1 MTNLEFPRSSQCF
14 VEKGSLHRSYSTN
27 PHAFL
32 RFEISAPN
40 GPHKAVVVVGRTVK
54 IPSPA
59 DLPSILF
66 TSSSKFRASPQ
77 SILPAVDE
85 ITAAT
90 MGTVRGD
97 QLMDNHNCHL
107 VSSLTFPER
116 APSAD
121 ELSTLLAVISKYRDT
136 HHFSDAHFTWYT
148 RTAFE
153 ALVELFEGSEHLE
166 DGKRDG
172 GKICGS
178 NRPLCGNVHEV
189 CCVYKEKREA
199 LLKSPERLR
208 KIIVDSIMPV
218 NPQRHQEES
227 ESSRQEAE
235 TSRQDLR
242 TGECDPQQGPLAFQ
256 ASQSELQ
263 HEHLLAIQALE
274 SERQQVL
281 LAKRAVDS
289 ELQQIL
295 LANQAA
301 KRENEQL
308 RNELQLLRD
317 RLVTLNGLRNEE
329 G

>member
-1 MTNLEFPRSSQCF
+1 MQKDHSYWRIFRRFFGLDPPPPPPTIYGLFTPLDALYPARQNTYRWEDYMTNREFPRSSQCF

-40 GPHKAVVVVGRTVK
+40 GPHKAIVVVGRTVK

-153 ALVELFEGSEHLE
+153 ALVELFAGSEHLE
-166 DGKRDG
+166 DAKCDG
-172 GKICGS
+172 GKICRS
-178 NRPLCGNVHEV
+178 KWPLCGNVHEV
-189 CCVYKEKREA
+189 CRAYKEKREA
-199 LLKSPERLR
+199 LLNCPER
-208 KIIVDSIMPV
+208 V
-218 NPQRHQEES
+218 
-227 ESSRQEAE
+227 
-235 TSRQDLR
+235 
-242 TGECDPQQGPLAFQ
+242 C
-256 ASQSELQ
+256 
-263 HEHLLAIQALE
+263 
-274 SERQQVL
+274 
-281 LAKRAVDS
+281 
-289 ELQQIL
+289 
-295 LANQAA
+295 
-301 KRENEQL
+301 
-308 RNELQLLRD
+308 
-317 RLVTLNGLRNEE
+317 RLFSFHVFAY
-329 G
+329 